1 MPERPPLQ
9 SPTVFSAPRLLSG
22 AESLLLASVGAVI
35 GVLLTVHLCRRSG
48 STVQAATALAAAL
61 VASSLAVAPVT
72 AWAVISDLRN
82 ARELTAREAERSGP
96 EGEGLDTAV
105 VDRLAAL
112 IPRDATYALAFSPR
126 VHPDHALVFRL
137 WALSSLLPRVAVA
150 NPAAADWIVG
160 SERPRRPRQPGA
172 CPRIP
177 QRWRSPGRRCE
188 GAPMTGDGSRC
199 CS

>member
-1 MPERPPLQ
+1 M
-9 SPTVFSAPRLLSG
+9 
-22 AESLLLASVGAVI
+22 
-35 GVLLTVHLCRRSG
+35 LLTVHLCRRSG

-160 SERPRRPRQPGA
+160 WGVAPSDLGVRAGPVHVLASRRGGDPPVDVA
-172 CPRIP
+172 
-177 QRWRSPGRRCE
+177 SARR
-188 GAPMTGDGSRC
+188 
-199 CS
+199 

>member
-1 MPERPPLQ
+1 
-9 SPTVFSAPRLLSG
+9 
-22 AESLLLASVGAVI
+22 
-35 GVLLTVHLCRRSG
+35 VLLTVHLCRRSG

-112 IPRDATYALAFSPR
+112 IPRDATHALAFSPR

-137 WALSSLLPRVAVA
+137 
-150 NPAAADWIVG
+150 
-160 SERPRRPRQPGA
+160 
-172 CPRIP
+172 
-177 QRWRSPGRRCE
+177 
-188 GAPMTGDGSRC
+188 
-199 CS
+199 

>member
-22 AESLLLASVGAVI
+22 PESLLLASVGAVI

-150 NPAAADWIVG
+150 DPAAADWIVG
-160 SERPRRPRQPGA
+160 WGVAPSDLGVRASPVHVLASRRGGDPPVDVARA
-172 CPRIP
+172 
-177 QRWRSPGRRCE
+177 RR
-188 GAPMTGDGSRC
+188 
-199 CS
+199 